1 MMKLKQLY
9 NHWIISDWAKR
20 LLQECKAEEST
31 KQECKAEESTKYDI
45 DLIYC
50 SEKNIVATDRRRL
63 LIRECQSAIEAGIYH
78 LTEEGFLLGPLE
90 NKTWPEY
97 KDVIP
102 TRKNAKVTA
111 KIKNY
116 REEIAIEGCII
127 GELYQMEVHLNTDLL
142 LPITTI
148 IKNITPKEIEIWCM
162 KQHTKHRQF
171 MLAWKDV
178 KYIQMPLNMDGY

>member
-1 MMKLKQLY
+1 MKLKQLY

-31 KQECKAEESTKYDI
+31 KYDI

-50 SEKNIVATDRRRL
+50 SKKNIVATDRRRL
-63 LIRECQSAIEAGIYH
+63 LIIECQSAIEAGIYH
-78 LTEEGFLLGPLE
+78 LTEDGFLLGPLK
-90 NKTWPEY
+90 NKKWPEY
-97 KDVIP
+97 KDCIP
-102 TRKNAKVTA
+102 TRKNAKVIA
-111 KIKNY
+111 KIKNC
-116 REEIAIEGCII
+116 RERAIEGWII
-127 GELYQMEVHLNTDLL
+127 GELYLMEVHLNTDLL

-148 IKNITPKEIEIWCM
+148 IKSIALGEIEIWCM